1 MRNKNAM
8 NLALQVT
15 NTFKDGIWYN
25 PLSLGSEDDYE
36 GYHPSILKVNQVY
49 IDGPIQ
55 LPLMYIDYNS
65 IQLGE
70 DSSEEVKS
78 EESTES
84 KIDTTEDSLT
94 IKDNILKSISE
105 TISLQGNNIST
116 EKIKNLVSK
125 IFDKNPE
132 ITLENAIDKLN
143 KEVANGRYY
152 PSILKVGDKIVASEI
167 ISFRIDGDQ
176 VKLVQKDNSAFTDT
190 ITQYLEKKGISN
202 SASISDYDRGVIYT
216 LDNSSG
222 ELKVKMFKV
231 NLKND
236 SFSLVD
242 TGSIPNEFLEYI
254 KKDIEEIKSS
264 EITPII
270 KKEELKVPYPEF
282 KNKFLDIT
290 ESINKKTLVG
300 KALQKA
306 SENTITFG
314 EIVSRFYSSFGST
327 KVKITSTDKSD
338 IINALKEDKSIQSLV
353 SEVTAQLNE
362 VITNSRI
369 GGQLKESM
377 VSSLLV
383 SKFIDIYYNE
393 LKCI

>member
-1 MRNKNAM
+1 MSR
-8 NLALQVT
+8 
-15 NTFKDGIWYN
+15 
-25 PLSLGSEDDYE
+25 SER
-36 GYHPSILKVNQVY
+36 
-49 IDGPIQ
+49 
-55 LPLMYIDYNS
+55 
-65 IQLGE
+65 
-70 DSSEEVKS
+70 
-78 EESTES
+78 STV
-84 KIDTTEDSLT
+84 L
-94 IKDNILKSISE
+94 
-105 TISLQGNNIST
+105 
-116 EKIKNLVSK
+116 
-125 IFDKNPE
+125 
-132 ITLENAIDKLN
+132 
-143 KEVANGRYY
+143 
-152 PSILKVGDKIVASEI
+152 
-167 ISFRIDGDQ
+167 
-176 VKLVQKDNSAFTDT
+176 
-190 ITQYLEKKGISN
+190 
-202 SASISDYDRGVIYT
+202 
-216 LDNSSG
+216 
-222 ELKVKMFKV
+222 

-242 TGSIPNEFLEYI
+242 TRSIPNEFLEYI

-264 EITPII
+264 ETAPII